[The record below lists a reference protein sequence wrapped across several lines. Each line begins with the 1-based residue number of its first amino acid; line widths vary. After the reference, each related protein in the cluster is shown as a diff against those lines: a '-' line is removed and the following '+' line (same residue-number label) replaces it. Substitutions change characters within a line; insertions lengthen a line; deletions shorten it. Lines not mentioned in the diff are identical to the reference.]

1 MGGSENRLLC
11 GPEAPAS
18 EVLGWRRLPSISFIL
33 TENKSFSSYAGR
45 GHMCALAGSKTR
57 EGQATKKM
65 HASLN
70 SKDRKRTRT
79 RGPEAKPQPPA
90 APADGV
96 GGGREG
102 RPPIGRRRERALT
115 SRPRRQAPPLPPR
128 PPPPARGTPGV
139 DSVRPVAVLHL
150 PAGRALKAA
159 EPLWRQRLGAEEVPV
174 SAALGRWQRPRIRR
188 SGPRRPRCLGKGLG
202 P

>member
-1 MGGSENRLLC
+1 MLLC
-11 GPEAPAS
+11 GPEASAS

-96 GGGREG
+96 GGGGKGALPLDADESVLL
-102 RPPIGRRRERALT
+102 RPTRAGKH
-115 SRPRRQAPPLPPR
+115 
-128 PPPPARGTPGV
+128 PPPAPPSAPRAGYAGSGFGATGRGTPSPGGQSAKGGGAFV
-139 DSVRPVAVLHL
+139 
-150 PAGRALKAA
+150 KAA
-159 EPLWRQRLGAEEVPV
+159 ARRGGSSGLRGAGSV
-174 SAALGRWQRPRIRR
+174 AADED
-188 SGPRRPRCLGKGLG
+188 
-202 P
+202 